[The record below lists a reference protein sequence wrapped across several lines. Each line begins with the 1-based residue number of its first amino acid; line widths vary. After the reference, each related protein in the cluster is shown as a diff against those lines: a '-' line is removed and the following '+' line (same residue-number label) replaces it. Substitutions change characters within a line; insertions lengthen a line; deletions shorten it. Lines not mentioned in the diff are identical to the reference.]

1 MRLAIVALAAV
12 FWATACERPAENRQA
27 ERTGPTTDTPAA
39 LTPATNTGKNE
50 RDRDPAQL
58 TPEDQGGSAVDRE
71 LTQQVRQSV
80 VKDDA
85 LSILGKNVKIIT
97 RDGVV
102 TLRGPVKTAAEKS
115 QIGAIATETK
125 GVKRVENQLEI
136 AAN

>member
-1 MRLAIVALAAV
+1 MRLAIVAIAAL
-12 FWATACERPAENRQA
+12 WATACERPAENRQA

-39 LTPATNTGKNE
+39 AAPATNTGKNE
-50 RDRDPAQL
+50 RDRDPGRL
-58 TPEDQGGSAVDRE
+58 TPEDQGGSEGDRE
-71 LTQQVRQSV
+71 LTQQVRQGV
-80 VKDDA
+80 VKNDA
-85 LSILGKNVKIIT
+85 LSTLGKNVKIIT
-97 RDGVV
+97 REGVV

>member
-1 MRLAIVALAAV
+1 MRLAIVAIAAL
-12 FWATACERPAENRQA
+12 WATACERPAENRQA

-39 LTPATNTGKNE
+39 TTPATNPVKNE
-50 RDRDPAQL
+50 RDRDPARL
-58 TPEDQGGSAVDRE
+58 TPEDQGGSEVDRE
-71 LTQQVRQSV
+71 LAQQVRQSV

-85 LSILGKNVKIIT
+85 LSMLGKNVKIIT
-97 RDGVV
+97 REGVV

-125 GVKRVENQLEI
+125 GVKRVDNQLEI